1 MIGKG
6 LDGLD
11 GARPAICVVGAG
23 PVGLSLALELERAGH
38 DVLLLESGD
47 QGPTASAQAL
57 SDADIDDPTRH
68 VPMNIGVQRSL
79 GGTSNLWGGRCVP
92 FAPIDFE
99 QRAAVP
105 HSGWPISQADI
116 APFLPAACA
125 HIGCGTADFEQALPG
140 FAPSDTDFT
149 FDKLER
155 WSRRPR
161 FTDMYSQHLRQ
172 SSAIDLR
179 LCATV
184 TGLDFAADGRVA
196 RIEVRSGEQRAWVA
210 PGRLVVATGGLE
222 TTRLLLASRR
232 DAPNRFG
239 GEDGPLGRFYMGH
252 LYGIVAEMELRNPA
266 VETQIEYFR
275 DPAGFYMRRRFT
287 PSEDLQRRMGLT
299 NGSLW
304 PDYPQIRDPAHRN
317 GILSLAYLALSI
329 PPLGRRIVAE
339 SIRQHYVG
347 DHIRRW
353 PHIVNILRDA
363 PRTAA
368 FLPGF
373 LYRRYLADHRMPG
386 FFQRNAARRYA
397 IRFHA
402 EHLPDPASRITLS
415 GQQDAYGLPR
425 AAVDFRYRR
434 ANADL
439 LIRMHDCFDAWLART
454 GAGTMHWLVPAEE
467 RADFILAQCY
477 DGHHQIGTARMGLD
491 ERKGVVNRDC
501 RVFGSANLFLA
512 GSAVFPTSGE
522 ANPTL
527 TAVALA
533 MRLARRLAA
542 ETGHAA
548 P

>member
-1 MIGKG
+1 MITNGLAG
-6 LDGLD
+6 LDGT
-11 GARPAICVVGAG
+11 RHPICVIGAG
-23 PVGLSLALELERAGH
+23 PVGLSLALELERTGQR
-38 DVLLLESGD
+38 VLLLESGD
-47 QGPTASAQAL
+47 MGPTTEAQAL
-57 SDADIDDPTRH
+57 SDAEIVNTALH
-68 VPMNIGVQRSL
+68 VPMDIGVQRSL

-92 FAPIDFE
+92 FAPIDFT
-99 QRAAVP
+99 QRPAIP
-105 HSGWPISQADI
+105 HSGWPISMADV
-116 APFLPAACA
+116 APHLPAACA
-125 HIGCGTADFEQALPG
+125 AIGCGQAVFDQALPG
-140 FAPSDTDFT
+140 FEPGDQDFN
-149 FDKLER
+149 FDKVER

-161 FTDMYSQHLRQ
+161 FTDMYTKRLKDSA
-172 SSAIDLR
+172 AIDLR

-184 TGLDFAADGRVA
+184 TGLAFGADGRV
-196 RIEVRSGEQRAWVA
+196 SGITIRCGESAVSIVA
-210 PGRLVVATGGLE
+210 DRVVVATGGLE
-222 TTRLLLASRR
+222 TARLLLAARR

-252 LYGIVAEMELRNPA
+252 LYGIAAEMELRNPA
-266 VETQIEYFR
+266 IESSIEYFR
-275 DPAGFYMRRRFT
+275 DPEGFYLRRRFT
-287 PSEDLQRRMGLT
+287 PSEDLQQRMGLG

-304 PDYPQIRDPAHRN
+304 PDYPLIRDPAHRN

-347 DHIRRW
+347 DDIRRGA
-353 PHIVNILRDA
+353 HILNVLRDA

-415 GQQDAYGLPR
+415 DRADAYGMPR
-425 AAVDFRYRR
+425 AAVDFRYTRH
-434 ANADL
+434 NAEL
-439 LIRMHDCFDAWLART
+439 LIRMHHCFDDWLTRT
-454 GAGTMHWLVPAEE
+454 GTGTLRWLVPEQE
-467 RADFILAQCY
+467 RADYILSQCY
-477 DGHHQIGTARMGLD
+477 DGHHQIGTARMGEN
-491 ERKGVVNRDC
+491 ERVGVVDSDC

-533 MRLARRLAA
+533 MRLAGLLTA
-542 ETGHAA
+542 ESPRAGG
-548 P
+548 

>member
-1 MIGKG
+1 MISKG
-6 LDGLD
+6 LAGLD
-11 GARPAICVVGAG
+11 GARPTICVVGTG
-23 PVGLSLALELERAGH
+23 PVGLALALELERAGH
-38 DVLLLESGD
+38 NVLLLESGD
-47 QGPTASAQAL
+47 RGPTVGAQAL
-57 SDADIDDPTRH
+57 SDAEIDNPASH
-68 VPMNIGVQRSL
+68 VPMDIAVQRSL

-105 HSGWPISQADI
+105 YSGWPISMADI
-116 APFLPAACA
+116 DPFLPAACA
-125 HIGCGTADFEQALPG
+125 HIGCGTAEFEQTLPA
-140 FAPSDTDFT
+140 FTPSDADFT

-161 FTDMYSQHLRQ
+161 FTDMYDRHLRR
-172 SSAIDLR
+172 STAIDLR

-196 RIEVRSGEQRAWVA
+196 GIEVRSGDSRASVA
-210 PGRLVVATGGLE
+210 PERLVLAMGALE

-252 LYGIVAEMELRNPA
+252 LYGIAAEVELCDPA

-275 DPAGFYMRRRFT
+275 DPAGYYMRRRFT
-287 PSEDLQRRMGLT
+287 PSEDLQRRMGLS

-304 PDYPQIRDPAHRN
+304 PDYPQIRDPAHHN
-317 GILSLAYLALSI
+317 GILSLAYMALSI

-347 DHIRRW
+347 EDIRRW
-353 PHIVNILRDA
+353 PHILNILRDA

-402 EHLPDPASRITLS
+402 EHLPDPESRITLS
-415 GQQDAYGLPR
+415 NRQDTYGLPR
-425 AAVDFRYRR
+425 AAVDFRYTR

-439 LIRMHDCFDAWLART
+439 LIRLHDCFDAWLTRT
-454 GAGTMHWLVPAEE
+454 GTGTLRWLVPTEE

-477 DGHHQIGTARMGLD
+477 DGHHQIGTARMGQN
-491 ERKGVVNRDC
+491 EHTGVVDSDC

-533 MRLARRLAA
+533 MRLAKGLVA
-542 ETGHAA
+542 ESAHAA
-548 P
+548 A